1 MFKIAQKNAVDKFTN
16 PEFIKNIE
24 EEDPTM
30 VKHLNILKQINEYG
44 YLTTNSQA
52 GIKTENYEERSFI
65 IGFMSRKDAQ
75 KFVHTINT
83 TTDKIALSVVVS
95 DTYADPKLDI
105 PLTMENKKGIWKSS
119 YHMSTFVPIN
129 HLIREKQKIGLNQ
142 DLDILYIFCWD
153 PKWNRN
159 ASSKMGLFTDVL
171 KILKTIS
178 I

>member
-1 MFKIAQKNAVDKFTN
+1 MFKIAQKNAVEKFTN
-16 PEFIKNIE
+16 LEFIKNIE
-24 EEDPTM
+24 DEDPTM

-75 KFVHTINT
+75 NFVHTINMN
-83 TTDKIALSVVVS
+83 TDKIALSVVVS

-105 PLTMENKKGIWKSS
+105 PLTMENKGAPVT
-119 YHMSTFVPIN
+119 HMSTFVPVKY
-129 HLIREKQKIGLNQ
+129 LIREKQKIGLKQ

-159 ASSKMGLFTDVL
+159 ASSKTGLFTDVL
-171 KILKTIS
+171 KILKTI
-178 I
+178 

>member
-1 MFKIAQKNAVDKFTN
+1 MFNIAQKKAVDKFTN
-16 PEFIKNIE
+16 PEFIENIK

-52 GIKTENYEERSFI
+52 GTKTNNYEERSFI
-65 IGFMSRKDAQ
+65 IGFMLRKDALH
-75 KFVHTINT
+75 FVDKINMK
-83 TTDKIALSVVVS
+83 TDKIALCVVVS

-105 PLTMENKKGIWKSS
+105 PLTMENKKDIWKSVT
-119 YHMSTFVPIN
+119 HMSTFVPVK
-129 HLIREKQKIGLNQ
+129 HLIQEKQKIGLNTK
-142 DLDILYIFCWD
+142 DPDILYIFCFD

-171 KILKTIS
+171 KILKTI
-178 I
+178 